1 MLPLLVSY
9 WILSSLLITLASL
22 IHVLSDILLLQFSH
36 PLNLVEVD
44 DEAGIVRV
52 VQTDALS
59 AKHCQVIRTVE
70 VLHALWVLHTQLICE
85 GVLIIIGAGAAS
97 LLEVKVGFGEY
108 GVLFDDLIKNV
119 DVEGESLSTLQ
130 LLDEFAADWA
140 PHSVVV
146 VQVLNARS
154 AQGVPAVHQDAG
166 DALTHV
172 VPQAA
177 ELTDVQS
184 TRRVVQVQDRLLA
197 RGGLLSGRV
206 HIL

>member
-1 MLPLLVSY
+1 M
-9 WILSSLLITLASL
+9 
-22 IHVLSDILLLQFSH
+22 
-36 PLNLVEVD
+36 
-44 DEAGIVRV
+44 
-52 VQTDALS
+52 QTDALS

-70 VLHALWVLHTQLICE
+70 VFHSLWVLHAQLICE
-85 GVLIIIGAGAAS
+85 RVFIIIGAGAAS
-97 LLEVKVGFGEY
+97 LLEIKVGFREY
-108 GVLFDDLIKNV
+108 GVLFDNLIKNV

-154 AQGVPAVHQDAG
+154 AQGVPAVHQDAR
-166 DALTHV
+166 DALTNV

-177 ELTDVQS
+177 ELTDVQA